1 METHLEVDLDML
13 FPHLVDLTTRRWD
26 PLPLKSIFLKEDTHA
41 YAQAM
46 FFFLIWLFKFL
57 KIVGTHKTKNK

>member
-26 PLPLKSIFLKEDTHA
+26 PLLLKSIFLKEDAHA
-41 YAQAM
+41 YAREM
-46 FFFLIWLFKFL
+46 FFFLIWLFKF
-57 KIVGTHKTKNK
+57 